1 MLSTTAPGTTP
12 GLDAAGGLDLQAS
25 FETALQ
31 GLGLSA
37 GAAHLLWLP
46 LPMVLVLVAAVVGVL
61 VNVWLE
67 RKISAAVQQRIGP
80 EYAGALGVLQPI
92 ADGMKLVFKEDI
104 IPARADGLLFTLG
117 PVLVLI
123 PVILSWLVV
132 PFGQHL
138 LISNVGVGIFLWI
151 SLSSIQ
157 PIGLLMSGYA
167 SNNKYSLLGGLRA
180 AAQSISYEIP
190 LALAV
195 LAVVMMSN
203 SLSTVDIVDQQNTA
217 GLLSWNIWRQPVG
230 FVIFWI
236 CALAECERLPFDL
249 PEAEEELVAG
259 YQTEYAGMK
268 FALFYL
274 GSYINLVLSALLVS
288 VLYLG
293 GWGFP
298 VPVEWLA
305 GVLGQSIDAP
315 IVQIITGT
323 TGIVMTV
330 LKAYLLV
337 FFAIL
342 LRWTVPRVRIDQ
354 LLDLGWKFLLPIALG
369 NLLVTAALKLAF
381 PVAFGG

>member
-1 MLSTTAPGTTP
+1 MPTPFTVDLEAGFRGLIETT
-12 GLDAAGGLDLQAS
+12 
-25 FETALQ
+25 
-31 GLGLSA
+31 GLSP
-37 GAAHLLWLP
+37 AASRLIWLP
-46 LPMVLVLVAAVVGVL
+46 LPMLLVLVAAVVGVL
-61 VNVWLE
+61 VTVWLE
-67 RKISAAVQQRIGP
+67 RKISAAAQQRIGP
-80 EYAGALGVLQPI
+80 EYAGALGILQPL
-92 ADGMKLVFKEDI
+92 ADGLKLLVKEDV

-117 PVLVLI
+117 PVLVVV
-123 PVILSWLVV
+123 PVILSWLIV

-138 LISNVGVGIFLWI
+138 LISNVGIGIFLWI
-151 SLSSIQ
+151 ALSSIQ

-203 SLSTVDIVDQQNTA
+203 SLSTVDIVDQQSGA

-230 FVIFWI
+230 FLVFWI

-274 GSYINLVLSALLVS
+274 GSYINLVLSALLVT

-298 VPVEWLA
+298 LPVEWLA
-305 GVLGQSIDAP
+305 SLLGQSIDAP
-315 IVQIITGT
+315 LVQVLTASL
-323 TGIVMTV
+323 GIVMTV

-337 FFAIL
+337 FTAIL

-354 LLDLGWKFLLPIALG
+354 LLDFGWKFLLPIALV
-369 NLLVTAALKLAF
+369 NLLATAALKLAF
-381 PVAFGG
+381 PAVFGG

>member
-1 MLSTTAPGTTP
+1 MPPSFTVDLEAGFR
-12 GLDAAGGLDLQAS
+12 GLVEAAGLSPAAS
-25 FETALQ
+25 RLI
-31 GLGLSA
+31 
-37 GAAHLLWLP
+37 WLP
-46 LPMVLVLVAAVVGVL
+46 LPMLLVLVAAVVGVL
-61 VNVWLE
+61 VTVWLE
-67 RKISAAVQQRIGP
+67 RKISAAAQQRIGP
-80 EYAGALGVLQPI
+80 EYAGALGILQPM
-92 ADGMKLVFKEDI
+92 ADGLKLLVKEDV

-117 PVLVLI
+117 PVLVVV
-123 PVILSWLVV
+123 PVILSWLIV

-138 LISNVGVGIFLWI
+138 LISNVGIGIFLWI
-151 SLSSIQ
+151 ALSSIQ

-203 SLSTVDIVDQQNTA
+203 SLSTVAIVDQQSGA
-217 GLLSWNIWRQPVG
+217 GILSWNIWRQPVG
-230 FVIFWI
+230 FLVFWI

-274 GSYINLVLSALLVS
+274 GSYINLVLSALLVT

-298 VPVEWLA
+298 LPVEWLA
-305 GVLGQSIDAP
+305 SLLGQNIDAP
-315 IVQIITGT
+315 LVQVVSATL
-323 TGIVMTV
+323 GIVMTV

-337 FFAIL
+337 FTAIL

-354 LLDLGWKFLLPIALG
+354 LLDFGWKFLLPISLV
-369 NLLVTAALKLAF
+369 NLLATAALKLAF
-381 PVAFGG
+381 PAVFGG

>member
-1 MLSTTAPGTTP
+1 MVSP
-12 GLDAAGGLDLQAS
+12 GLDLELS
-25 FETALQ
+25 FSQALQ

-37 GAAHLLWLP
+37 DAARLLWLP
-46 LPMVLVLVAAVVGVL
+46 LPMLLVLVAAVVGVL
-61 VNVWLE
+61 VSVWLE
-67 RKISAAVQQRIGP
+67 RKISAAVQQRVGP
-80 EYAGALGVLQPI
+80 EYAGALGILQPL
-92 ADGMKLVFKEDI
+92 ADGLKLLVKEDI

-117 PVLVLI
+117 PVLVVV
-123 PVILSWLVV
+123 PVIASWLII
-132 PFGQHL
+132 PFGQNL

-151 SLSSIQ
+151 ALSSVQ
-157 PIGLLMSGYA
+157 PIGLLMAGYS

-195 LAVVMMSN
+195 LALVMMSN
-203 SLSTVDIVDQQNTA
+203 SLSTVDIVSQQNGA
-217 GLLSWNIWRQPVG
+217 GILSWNIWRQPVG
-230 FVIFWI
+230 FLIFWI

-274 GSYINLVLSALLVS
+274 AGYINLVLSALLVS

-298 VPVEWLA
+298 IPVEWLA
-305 GVLGQSIDAP
+305 GWLGQSVDAP
-315 IVQIITGT
+315 LVQVITGSV
-323 TGIVMTV
+323 GIVMTV

-337 FFAIL
+337 FVAIL
-342 LRWTVPRVRIDQ
+342 LRWTTPRVRIDQ
-354 LLDLGWKFLLPIALG
+354 LLDLGWKFLLPLALV
-369 NLLVTAALKLAF
+369 NLLITAALKLAF

>member
-1 MLSTTAPGTTP
+1 MVTTLATTAPALVSP
-12 GLDAAGGLDLQAS
+12 GLDLEQSFSQAL
-25 FETALQ
+25 E

-37 GAAHLLWLP
+37 QAARMLWLP
-46 LPMVLVLVAAVVGVL
+46 FPMLLVLVAAVVGVL
-61 VNVWLE
+61 VTVWLE
-67 RKISAAVQQRIGP
+67 RKISAAVQQRVGP
-80 EYAGALGVLQPI
+80 EYAGALGVLQPL
-92 ADGMKLVFKEDI
+92 ADGLKLLVKEDI
-104 IPARADGLLFTLG
+104 IPDRADSILFTLG
-117 PVLVLI
+117 PVLVVV
-123 PVILSWLVV
+123 PVILSWLIV
-132 PFGQHL
+132 PFGQNL
-138 LISNVGVGIFLWI
+138 LISDVGVGIFLWI
-151 SLSSIQ
+151 SLSSVQ

-203 SLSTVDIVDQQNTA
+203 SLSTVDIVNQQTGA
-217 GLLSWNIWRQPVG
+217 GVLSWNIWRQPVG
-230 FVIFWI
+230 FLIFWI

-259 YQTEYAGMK
+259 YQTEYSGMK

-288 VLYLG
+288 ILYLG

-298 VPVEWLA
+298 IPVEWLA
-305 GVLGQSIDAP
+305 SWLGQPIDAP
-315 IVQIITGT
+315 LVQLITGAV
-323 TGIVMTV
+323 GIVMTV

-337 FFAIL
+337 FIAIL
-342 LRWTVPRVRIDQ
+342 LRWTTPRVRIDQ
-354 LLDLGWKFLLPIALG
+354 LLDLGWKFLLPLALV

>member
-1 MLSTTAPGTTP
+1 MPPSFTVDLEAGFR
-12 GLDAAGGLDLQAS
+12 GLVEAAGLSPAAS
-25 FETALQ
+25 RLI
-31 GLGLSA
+31 
-37 GAAHLLWLP
+37 WLP
-46 LPMVLVLVAAVVGVL
+46 LPMLLVLVAAVVGVL
-61 VNVWLE
+61 VTVWLE
-67 RKISAAVQQRIGP
+67 RKISAAAQQRIGP
-80 EYAGALGVLQPI
+80 EYAGALGILQPM
-92 ADGMKLVFKEDI
+92 ADGLKLLVKEDV

-117 PVLVLI
+117 PVLVVV
-123 PVILSWLVV
+123 PVILSWLIV

-138 LISNVGVGIFLWI
+138 LISNVGIGIFLWI

-203 SLSTVDIVDQQNTA
+203 SLSTVAIVDQQSGA
-217 GLLSWNIWRQPVG
+217 GILSWNIWRQPVG
-230 FVIFWI
+230 FLVFWI

-274 GSYINLVLSALLVS
+274 GSYINLVLSALLVT

-298 VPVEWLA
+298 LPVEWLA
-305 GVLGQSIDAP
+305 SLLGQNIDAP
-315 IVQIITGT
+315 LVQVVSATL
-323 TGIVMTV
+323 GIVMTV

-337 FFAIL
+337 FTAIL

-354 LLDLGWKFLLPIALG
+354 LLDFGWKFLLPISLV
-369 NLLVTAALKLAF
+369 NLLATAALKLAF
-381 PVAFGG
+381 PAVFGG

>member
-1 MLSTTAPGTTP
+1 MDPAFT
-12 GLDAAGGLDLQAS
+12 LDLES
-25 FETALQ
+25 GFRTLLE
-31 GLGLSA
+31 SA
-37 GAAHLLWLP
+37 GLNPGASRLLWLP
-46 LPMVLVLVAAVVGVL
+46 LPMLLVLVSAVVGVL
-61 VNVWLE
+61 VTVWLE
-67 RKISAAVQQRIGP
+67 RKISAAAQQRIGP
-80 EYAGALGVLQPI
+80 EYAGALGILQPV
-92 ADGMKLVFKEDI
+92 ADGLKLLMKEDV

-117 PVLVLI
+117 PILVVV
-123 PVILSWLVV
+123 PVILSWLIV

-151 SLSSIQ
+151 ALSSIQ
-157 PIGLLMSGYA
+157 PIGLLMSGYS

-203 SLSTVDIVDQQNTA
+203 SLSTVDIVDQQNGA
-217 GLLSWNIWRQPVG
+217 GILSWNIWRQPVG
-230 FVIFWI
+230 FLVFWI

-259 YQTEYAGMK
+259 YQTEYSGMK

-274 GSYINLVLSALLVS
+274 GSYINLVLSALLVA

-298 VPVEWLA
+298 IPVETLA
-305 GVLGQSIDAP
+305 GWLGQSIDAP
-315 IVQIITGT
+315 LVQVLTGSL
-323 TGIVMTV
+323 GIVMTV

-337 FFAIL
+337 FIAIL
-342 LRWTVPRVRIDQ
+342 LRWTVPRGRIDQ
-354 LLDLGWKFLLPIALG
+354 LLDFGWKFLLPIALV

-381 PVAFGG
+381 PAIFGG

>member
-1 MLSTTAPGTTP
+1 MAPALT
-12 GLDAAGGLDLQAS
+12 LDLES
-25 FETALQ
+25 GFRSLLETA
-31 GLGLSA
+31 GLSP
-37 GAAHLLWLP
+37 AASRLLWLP
-46 LPMVLVLVAAVVGVL
+46 LPMLLVLISAVVGVL
-61 VNVWLE
+61 VTVWLE
-67 RKISAAVQQRIGP
+67 RKISAAAQQRIGP
-80 EYAGALGVLQPI
+80 EYAGALGILQPM
-92 ADGMKLVFKEDI
+92 ADGLKLLFKEDV
-104 IPARADGLLFTLG
+104 IPARADGLLFSLG
-117 PVLVLI
+117 PVLVVV

-203 SLSTVDIVDQQNTA
+203 SLSTVAIVDQQNTA
-217 GLLSWNIWRQPVG
+217 GILSWNIWRQPVG
-230 FVIFWI
+230 FLVFWI

-274 GSYINLVLSALLVS
+274 GSYINLVLSALLVV

-298 VPVEWLA
+298 IPVETRADW
-305 GVLGQSIDAP
+305 LGQSVDNP
-315 IVQIITGT
+315 VLQVFTGAL
-323 TGIVMTV
+323 GIVMTV

-337 FFAIL
+337 FIAIL

-354 LLDLGWKFLLPIALG
+354 LLNFGWKFLLPISLV
-369 NLLVTAALKLAF
+369 NLLLTAALKLAF
-381 PVAFGG
+381 PGIMGGISS

>member
-1 MLSTTAPGTTP
+1 MVTSLATTAPALVSP
-12 GLDAAGGLDLQAS
+12 GLDLEQSFSQAL
-25 FETALQ
+25 E

-37 GAAHLLWLP
+37 QAARMLWLP
-46 LPMVLVLVAAVVGVL
+46 FPMLLVLVAAVVGVL
-61 VNVWLE
+61 VTVWLE
-67 RKISAAVQQRIGP
+67 RKISAAVQQRVGP
-80 EYAGALGVLQPI
+80 EYAGALGVLQPL
-92 ADGMKLVFKEDI
+92 ADGLKLLVKEDI
-104 IPARADGLLFTLG
+104 IPDRADSILFTLG
-117 PVLVLI
+117 PVLVVV
-123 PVILSWLVV
+123 PVILSWLIV
-132 PFGQHL
+132 PFGQNL
-138 LISNVGVGIFLWI
+138 LISDVGVGIFLWI

-203 SLSTVDIVDQQNTA
+203 SLSTVDIVNQQTGA
-217 GLLSWNIWRQPVG
+217 GVLSWNIWRQPVG
-230 FVIFWI
+230 FLIFWI

-259 YQTEYAGMK
+259 YQTEYSGMK

-288 VLYLG
+288 ILYLG

-298 VPVEWLA
+298 IPVEWLA
-305 GVLGQSIDAP
+305 SWLGQPIDAP
-315 IVQIITGT
+315 LVQLITGT
-323 TGIVMTV
+323 VGIVMTV

-337 FFAIL
+337 FIAIL
-342 LRWTVPRVRIDQ
+342 LRWTTPRVRIDQ
-354 LLDLGWKFLLPIALG
+354 LLDLGWKFLLPLALV